1 MDAKA
6 FDEQVV
12 RLEKIDDLARDFV
25 LVRLERITGVDLN
38 VFKFDY
44 DLTFQAFFVE
54 ADGKILGRFGG
65 REPDNAERYLTLPA
79 LRHAMQA
86 ALEAHRRAKPEKPAD
101 PPNKLL
107 VEEYPA
113 AKRLKDRGC
122 IHCHQVNEFHR
133 AQEKDAGRW
142 QRDDRW
148 VYPLPRNIGLTL
160 DPDRGDRVKAVAA
173 DSPAGRAG
181 VQPGDILKTL
191 NGLPVAS
198 FGDVQYALHRSP
210 VRGEI
215 AAAWQRGD
223 RALTGNLTLADGWR
237 RTNLT
242 WRPSMLDILPS
253 LPLSGDD
260 LSAAEKKAL
269 GIADKNLAFRQGDR
283 VHTEAK
289 AAGVQAGDVV
299 VGIDGR
305 TPELTMDEFFGH
317 VRRNYLVGDR
327 ITLNVLRA
335 GKRLDLPMT
344 LR

>member
-25 LVRLERITGVDLN
+25 LVRLERIIGVDLN
-38 VFKFDY
+38 VFEFDY
-44 DLTFQAFFVE
+44 DLTFQAFSVG
-54 ADGKILGRFGG
+54 ADGKVLGRFGG

-86 ALEAHRRAKPEKPAD
+86 ALEAHRRAKPDKPAE
-101 PPNKLL
+101 PAKKLL
-107 VEEYPA
+107 VEDYPA
-113 AKRLKDRGC
+113 AKQMKGC
-122 IHCHQVNEFHR
+122 IHCHQVNEFRR
-133 AQEKDAGRW
+133 AQEKSAGRW
-142 QRDDRW
+142 RPDDRW
-148 VYPLPRNIGLTL
+148 VYPLPRNVGLTL
-160 DPDRGDRVKAVAA
+160 DPDQGDRVKAVAA
-173 DSPAGRAG
+173 DSPAARAG
-181 VQPGDILKTL
+181 VQPGDVLKTV
-191 NGLPVAS
+191 NGLSVAS

-215 AAAWQRGD
+215 AVAWQHGD
-223 RALTGNLTLADGWR
+223 RALTGTLALADGWR

-253 LPLSGDD
+253 LALSGDD
-260 LSAAEKKAL
+260 LTAAEKKAL
-269 GIADKNLAFRQGDR
+269 GIPAKRLAFRQGDR
-283 VHTEAK
+283 VQSEAK

-299 VGIDGR
+299 VGLDGR
-305 TPELTMDEFFGH
+305 TPEMTMDEFFGH